1 MAVKTVVCETLE
13 KWTNAVA
20 DEIQKAVEEK
30 PDLTMILATGST
42 PEPVY
47 DELVKRCK
55 EGKVSF
61 HFSLPS
67 MYMLGLSR

>member
-1 MAVKTVVCETLE
+1 MCIRDRVMAVKTVVCETLE

-42 PEPVY
+42 P
-47 DELVKRCK
+47 
-55 EGKVSF
+55 
-61 HFSLPS
+61 
-67 MYMLGLSR
+67 